1 MVAGCEINDNPF
13 APLCRACK
21 DKIAAEG
28 DATPIAWMPRDHR
41 FVEKLATPDV
51 TIADIIGD
59 VDPIRAARGG
69 RDLSDELTIHYGLLP
84 RANRGIFAINEL
96 PDLAG
101 KIQVGLFNIMQEGDI
116 QIKGYPLRLPLDVL
130 IVFTANPED
139 YTARGKI
146 ITPLKDRIGAEI
158 RTHYPSTV
166 AEGMTVTN
174 QEAWVGRDPAR
185 KIDVPEYLREVI
197 EEIAFQA
204 REDKRVD
211 KRSGVSQRLPIT
223 TLESAVS
230 SAEQRAARTGE
241 KCGIARIADIYAAMP
256 AITGKLELEYEGELK
271 GADTIA
277 RELIR
282 SAVGRV
288 FSKRFGEVSFQPV
301 IQWFELGGELKLPE
315 AGEHRRALR
324 TTLENPRADGT
335 CRQARRQRSQ
345 RRRLCISSSRNDSR
359 RPLGASPHRPQRR
372 ARLLRGKA
380 AATGAARE
388 SESPAPAIQLAVSNR
403 KQRVR
408 GNSSSGALGPTMK
421 FIKYGKYVGEPAD
434 AIDLE
439 ELVKKL
445 GNFFLQSG
453 FESQFYGVSEMDPEK
468 SMEALKDAILR
479 ALQEGDLMPEG
490 AMSDELREMLQNPNA
505 RQNQE
510 VKDLIEK
517 LMERMAQEGYINP
530 QQPPQVTPP
539 PQSSA
544 RGQVGE
550 AQERDTEARF
560 EITDKTIDFLGFKT
574 LQDLLGSLGRSS
586 FGRHA
591 TRDLA
596 TGIETSGASRQYEFG
611 DTMNL
616 DISET
621 LFNAVRRDGAKVPV
635 EITYKDLM
643 VHQCE
648 YYSSC
653 ATVVL
658 LDCSHSMILYGEDRF
673 TPAKRVAMALS
684 HLIRTQYP
692 GDTLNLVLFH
702 DSAEEVPIGELARVQ
717 VGPYY
722 TNTREGLRMAQRILL
737 RQKKDMRQIIMI
749 TDGKPSALTLE
760 DGRIYKNAF
769 GLDPFVVGQT
779 LEEVNKCKR
788 AGILINTFMLASDYS
803 LINFVQKITEM
814 CRGKAYFTTPYTLG
828 QYLLMDYMQRKTKQ
842 IH

>member
-1 MVAGCEINDNPF
+1 
-13 APLCRACK
+13 
-21 DKIAAEG
+21 
-28 DATPIAWMPRDHR
+28 
-41 FVEKLATPDV
+41 
-51 TIADIIGD
+51 
-59 VDPIRAARGG
+59 
-69 RDLSDELTIHYGLLP
+69 
-84 RANRGIFAINEL
+84 
-96 PDLAG
+96 
-101 KIQVGLFNIMQEGDI
+101 
-116 QIKGYPLRLPLDVL
+116 
-130 IVFTANPED
+130 
-139 YTARGKI
+139 
-146 ITPLKDRIGAEI
+146 
-158 RTHYPSTV
+158 
-166 AEGMTVTN
+166 
-174 QEAWVGRDPAR
+174 
-185 KIDVPEYLREVI
+185 
-197 EEIAFQA
+197 
-204 REDKRVD
+204 
-211 KRSGVSQRLPIT
+211 
-223 TLESAVS
+223 
-230 SAEQRAARTGE
+230 
-241 KCGIARIADIYAAMP
+241 
-256 AITGKLELEYEGELK
+256 
-271 GADTIA
+271 
-277 RELIR
+277 
-282 SAVGRV
+282 
-288 FSKRFGEVSFQPV
+288 
-301 IQWFELGGELKLPE
+301 
-315 AGEHRRALR
+315 
-324 TTLENPRADGT
+324 
-335 CRQARRQRSQ
+335 
-345 RRRLCISSSRNDSR
+345 
-359 RPLGASPHRPQRR
+359 
-372 ARLLRGKA
+372 
-380 AATGAARE
+380 
-388 SESPAPAIQLAVSNR
+388 
-403 KQRVR
+403 
-408 GNSSSGALGPTMK
+408 MK

-434 AIDLE
+434 AVDLE

-468 SMEALKDAILR
+468 SMEALRDAILR

-490 AMSDELREMLQNPNA
+490 SMSDELREMLNNPNA
-505 RQNQE
+505 RQSQE

-517 LMERMAQEGYINP
+517 LMDRMAQEGYINP

-544 RGQVGE
+544 RGQVGQ
-550 AQERDTEARF
+550 AQGRDTEARF

-586 FGRHA
+586 FGRHS

-596 TGIETSGASRQYEFG
+596 TGIEASGASRQYEFG
-611 DTMNL
+611 DTLNL

-692 GDTLNLVLFH
+692 GDTLSLVLFH

-737 RQKKDMRQIIMI
+737 RQKKDMRQIVMI

-803 LINFVQKITEM
+803 LVHFVQKITEM